1 MSKTFSNKTS
11 HQTVAQQ
18 DYYRSLDL
26 SLVLG
31 YTDKDKVE
39 NSEDSYADS
48 AANSSFAS
56 RITDDEILTVVDHNA
71 LYGGNKK
78 WVQGAEYGNYQSSGD
93 INGQYLIESAGF
105 LFMVVGFSGNRN
117 RTDLGAPLS
126 TDVFTDIS
134 GAIASTT
141 GGIEY
146 CAINALQHSLD
157 TTSSKYSVVSL
168 PQQSLVTDL
177 ASFSSFSTRA
187 SNACGSGNETITGT
201 CCLYHKHFGYDAVA
215 GTTYGAGEFYK
226 CDCTK
231 CYKCLE
237 LADAFDMN
245 YIFTAGTGGTA
256 SSCVP
261 CDSETIPTDCG
272 PCACSIDW
280 DDTSLYSEVLSNSD
294 ISSSSSTKR
303 NAGIIKE
310 QAENGSGVVTCIE
323 VDLKGLST
331 DEKTLSSS
339 YDSLAEEGALY
350 VPIRGSCKR
359 ECLAQVS
366 VVKDA
371 VTRKW
376 QLDGIRTPSQR
387 GSEYTSIEINE
398 AEWLSMFP
406 YVERSR
412 LIINTTPIGGFA
424 SKMESWMPLSLV
436 IYKTLRCEDIRSVTD
451 ATSFNFYTISSLK
464 SADGAS
470 LYAGM
475 GPLQT
480 KMTDLV
486 PQVSASTKLPMDGGN
501 VPVAGEKLKNIPGT
515 SDSVFTSTE
524 IAEIIP
530 VDPIEKDENTIQFP
544 LQTAHVDERVGSTM
558 TSENGTEWTIDS
570 IASRPLG
577 STSSPY
583 DATKTKQIHRNE
595 IAIDLNN
602 NEDNIRTLTIEYK
615 VGSAS

>member
-11 HQTVAQQ
+11 HQTVAQL
-18 DYYRSLDL
+18 DYYCSLDL

-31 YTDKDKVE
+31 YTNKDKVE

-48 AANSSFAS
+48 AANSSVAF

-126 TDVFTDIS
+126 KDVFTDIS
-134 GAIASTT
+134 GAIASIN
-141 GGIEY
+141 GLEY
-146 CAINALQHSLD
+146 CAINAQEPSVD
-157 TTSSKYSVVSL
+157 ARSSKYSVVKL
-168 PQQSLVTDL
+168 PRQSLVTDL

-303 NAGIIKE
+303 NAAIMKE

-323 VDLKGLST
+323 VDLGGLT
-331 DEKTLSSS
+331 PDEKTLSSS
-339 YDSLAEEGALY
+339 YDSLAEAGTLY
-350 VPIRGSCKR
+350 VPVSGSCLT
-359 ECLAQVS
+359 EPLVQVS

-376 QLDGIRTPSQR
+376 QMDGILAPLQR
-387 GSEYTSIEINE
+387 GSEITSIEINE
-398 AEWLSMFP
+398 DEWLSMFP
-406 YVERSR
+406 DVERSR

-424 SKMESWMPLSLV
+424 SQMESCLPLSCV
-436 IYKTLRCEDIRSVTD
+436 LRKKLRYEDIRSVTD

-470 LYAGM
+470 IYAGM
-475 GPLQT
+475 APLQT
-480 KMTDLV
+480 KTTDLV
-486 PQVSASTKLPMDGGN
+486 PQVSASVGFAFASAD

-530 VDPIEKDENTIQFP
+530 VDPIEKDSNTIQFP

-570 IASRPLG
+570 IDSRPLG

-595 IAIDLNN
+595 IAIDLDN
-602 NEDNIRTLTIEYK
+602 NEDNKRTDVVELK
-615 VGSAS
+615 FGSAS